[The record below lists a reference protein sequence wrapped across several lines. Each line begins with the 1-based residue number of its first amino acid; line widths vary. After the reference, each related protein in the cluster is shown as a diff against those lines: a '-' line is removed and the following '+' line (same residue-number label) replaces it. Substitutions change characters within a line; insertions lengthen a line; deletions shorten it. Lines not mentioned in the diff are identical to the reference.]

1 MSNIPNRLKQQI
13 KLNTIRDINKNK
25 DDKSNEQITIKI
37 FCGEYLRNL
46 GIEIKYILENTFKD
60 FIIEIY
66 EINKLLLIKKQHI
79 NEYFFIIGFSSQNLI
94 IEPEF
99 KYFLYQ
105 LEQINTK
112 EKFKNII
119 TKQNSNLILNSLV
132 TFDYSEL
139 NIENYTI
146 ELKNKVELLYPPIRE
161 IEDANNE
168 NKIYDILFFGKKTER
183 RVKIMNELN
192 RFYNVKFVDNVF
204 GNELKKLILQSKI
217 CLNLHYYNKSCL
229 EKVRIHEL
237 LMYDSIILSE
247 YPDIKDMHN
256 IKPYLKL
263 LDFIENINEDLSN
276 ISILISKIDDILG
289 NYDHYIDLQ
298 IKSYKSKSINK
309 FSKIIYEQYLLLDN
323 YININKYKFLF
334 HKYICGSINR
344 KENINYDIIQDNKE
358 RDFIENLLYAH
369 LHCYNIEEFNNI
381 YGNYVSCI
389 NYYFKII
396 VTYSI
401 GNVSEQLLNSKFVIL
416 KIKNKG
422 LDIGAKFCCVKYL
435 NDSNIDYDY
444 IFFLHSKTNEKKRF
458 SYFNPFYQYLYSY
471 KIKNKQLN
479 EIYKYDALFPNIKW
493 TIIDNILKNE
503 EGTIWPERNNNY
515 RKEFLDYLNCKT
527 INNDFFEGNVYILSK
542 EVTNIFFTDK
552 HIYNML
558 NNGRMNDFD
567 YNWTLNNSIINN
579 KKNQGVLQAY
589 NFYKTENYQNKVK
602 NIIKI
607 DGCIE
612 HCFERS
618 ILSFCNNYKVIKYNN
633 TCCILFYVT
642 NVSVFNKLLKDYEK
656 LFNDSKYSKL
666 TELIIITNNILI
678 KEEINEL
685 KLKKKYTMIYSPK
698 LNNTCISFY
707 EGLQYLKDEKK
718 YYNIYLTIATTHF
731 NTMNIYTNKLK
742 LLYNNLDNM
751 FFNSISGELFI

>member
-25 DDKSNEQITIKI
+25 DDESNEQITIKI

-46 GIEIKYILENTFKD
+46 GIEIKYMFENTFKD

-112 EKFKNII
+112 EKFENII
-119 TKQNSNLILNSLV
+119 TKENSNLILNSLV

-139 NIENYTI
+139 NIENYTR
-146 ELKNKVELLYPPIRE
+146 ELKNKVELLYPPLRE
-161 IEDANNE
+161 IEHANSE

-192 RFYNVKFVDNVF
+192 SFYNVKFVDNVF
-204 GNELKKLILQSKI
+204 GNELEQLILQSKI
-217 CLNLHYYNKSCL
+217 CLNLHYYDKSNL
-229 EKVRIHEL
+229 EKVRIHNI
-237 LMYDSIILSE
+237 LMYHSVIISE
-247 YPDIKDMHN
+247 YPDTKDLVN

-263 LDFIENINEDLSN
+263 VNFIENITNDLSN
-276 ISILISKIDDILG
+276 ISTLISKIDNILK
-289 NYDHYIDLQ
+289 NYDDYTNLQ
-298 IKSYKSKSINK
+298 IQSYKSKSINK
-309 FSKIIYEQYLLLDN
+309 FSKVIYEQFLILDT

-334 HKYICGSINR
+334 HKYICGNINQ
-344 KENINYDIIQDNKE
+344 KENINYTIIEDNKE
-358 RDFIENLLYAH
+358 REFKENLLYAH
-369 LHCYNIEEFNNI
+369 LHCYNIEEFYNI
-381 YGNYVSCI
+381 YGNYVTCI

-396 VTYSI
+396 ITYSI
-401 GNVSEQLLNSKFVIL
+401 GDVDEKLLNSKFVIL

-444 IFFLHSKTNEKKRF
+444 IFFLHSKTDKKKRF
-458 SYFNPFYQYLYSY
+458 NYFNPFYQYLYNC
-471 KIKNKQLN
+471 KIKNEQLN
-479 EIYKYDALFPNIKW
+479 EIYKYDGLFPNIKW
-493 TIIDNILKNE
+493 TIVDNILTNE
-503 EGTIWPERNNNY
+503 EGTIWPERNNKY
-515 RKEFLDYLNCKT
+515 RKELLNYLDCKK
-527 INNDFFEGNVYILSK
+527 INNNFFEGNVYILSK
-542 EVTNIFFTDK
+542 EVITTFFTDK

-567 YNWTLNNSIINN
+567 YNWTLNNSIIND
-579 KKNQGVLQAY
+579 KKNPGVLQAY
-589 NFYKTENYQNKVK
+589 NFYKSEKYQNKVK
-602 NIIKI
+602 KIIKI

-618 ILSFCNNYKVIKYNN
+618 ILSFCNSYKVISYNN

-642 NVSVFNKLLKDYEK
+642 NFHVFNKILKDYEM
-656 LFNDSKYSKL
+656 LFNDSKYSNL
-666 TELIIITNNILI
+666 TELIIITNNSSI
-678 KEEINEL
+678 KEETNEL

-707 EGLQYLKDEKK
+707 EGLQYLKDVNK

-731 NTMNIYTNKLK
+731 NTMNVYTNKLN
-742 LLYNNLDNM
+742 LVYNNLDNI